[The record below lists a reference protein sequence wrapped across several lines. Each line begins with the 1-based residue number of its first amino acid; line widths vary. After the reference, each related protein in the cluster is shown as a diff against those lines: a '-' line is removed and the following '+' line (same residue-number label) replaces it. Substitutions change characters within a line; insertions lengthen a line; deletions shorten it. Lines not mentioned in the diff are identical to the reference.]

1 MIEVLKIS
9 NSELGCFRDCR
20 RKWWLTYYRGLQAP
34 EKSTGALALGTNI
47 HNALAAYYSPNGSKG
62 LALGVLSSIYEDARA
77 NASQIE
83 IAEVEKDAKLARI
96 MVDGYFD
103 WVEENGVDANLR
115 VVEPE
120 AEISYPI
127 EINGTSI
134 RLIGKRD
141 VIAVNTDTGINTLI
155 DHKTCATFNDPALD
169 LNEQSRMYLLL
180 QRLNGSTVVQNCIW
194 NLLRKVQRTARAEPP
209 FYKREDIYVGEQ
221 ELRRFFERITGIV
234 RDILNVREALDRGE
248 SHYSVCYPRPS
259 RDCSWKCSYRIVC
272 PMLDA
277 DPHVEEFI
285 QMAYKEVDPYL
296 RYTDAKGSL
305 D

>member
-1 MIEVLKIS
+1 MKIS
-9 NSELGCFRDCR
+9 NSELQVFRDCR
-20 RKWWLTYYRGLQAP
+20 RKWWLEYYRGMKAP
-34 EKSTGALALGTNI
+34 EKTTGALALGTNV
-47 HNALAAYYSPNGSKG
+47 HAALASYYSPNGSKG
-62 LALGVLSSIYEDARA
+62 LALGVLSSIYEEARQDC
-77 NASQIE
+77 SQLE

-103 WVEENGVDANLR
+103 WLEETGADANIR

-120 AEISYPI
+120 AEIRYPI

-134 RLIGKRD
+134 ELIGKRD
-141 VIAVNTDTGINTLI
+141 VIAINTDTGINTLI

-221 ELRRFFERITGIV
+221 ELRYFFERVTGIV
-234 RDILNVREALDRGE
+234 RDILSVREALDRGE
-248 SHYSVCYPRPS
+248 SHRSVCYPRPS
-259 RDCSWKCSYRIVC
+259 RDCSWKCSYRIAC
-272 PMLDA
+272 PMIDA
-277 DPHVEEFI
+277 DPHVEEFLQI
-285 QMAYKEVDPYL
+285 SYKVGDPYA
-296 RYTDAKGSL
+296 RYTDNKGTL

>member
-1 MIEVLKIS
+1 ME
-9 NSELGCFRDCR
+9 
-20 RKWWLTYYRGLQAP
+20 YYRGLKAP
-34 EKSTGALALGTNI
+34 EKITGALALGTNV
-47 HNALAAYYSPNGSKG
+47 HAALASYYSPKGSKG
-62 LALGVLSSIYEDARA
+62 LALGVLSSIYEDAREQC
-77 NASQIE
+77 SQIE
-83 IAEVEKDAKLARI
+83 IAELEKDAKLARI
-96 MVDGYFD
+96 MVEGYFD
-103 WVEENGVDANLR
+103 WLETEGVDGHLE

-127 EINGTSI
+127 EINGTPI

-155 DHKTCATFNDPALD
+155 DHKTCASFNDPALD

-221 ELRRFFERITGIV
+221 ELRYFFERITGII
-234 RDILNVREALDRGE
+234 RDILCVREALDRGE
-248 SHYSVCYPRPS
+248 SHRSVCYPRPS

-272 PMLDA
+272 PMIDA

-285 QMAYKEVDPYL
+285 QMSYKVGDPYA
-296 RYTDAKGSL
+296 RYTDTKGSM